1 MTFAQALLLG
11 LIQGVT
17 EFLPV
22 SSDGHLAI
30 AQHFLPGFE
39 QPGIL
44 FDVLLH
50 VGTLFAIL
58 LYFRQEVALL
68 LASPFRNGEEALRY
82 RRLLGLIVAGS
93 IPTAVL
99 GLAFKHS
106 IEALYDNMTV
116 VALMLLLNGTLL
128 FLAERFRHGNRK
140 EEKLTLA
147 DALLTGAAQGAAIL
161 PGLSRSGSTIAA
173 LLMKGVDGET
183 AVRFSFL
190 LGLPAIAGAALLSLM
205 DLNRVPGADFPLYL
219 GGIAV
224 SFFVGICCIHL
235 LLRLVRQRRLS
246 GFAFYCW
253 LAGGLLLASSL

>member
-1 MTFAQALLLG
+1 MTLAQALLLG
-11 LIQGVT
+11 LVQGVT

-30 AQHFLPGFE
+30 AQHFLPGFQ

-58 LYFRQEVALL
+58 LYFRREVALL
-68 LASPFRNGEEALRY
+68 LASPFRRDEEGLRY

-93 IPTAVL
+93 IPTAVI
-99 GLAFKHS
+99 GLAFKNTV
-106 IEALYDNMTV
+106 EALYDDMTV
-116 VALMLLLNGTLL
+116 VAAMLLLNGTLL
-128 FLAERFRHGNRK
+128 FLAARFRHGSRK

-173 LLMKGVDGET
+173 LLMKGVEGET

-190 LGLPAIAGAALLSLM
+190 LGLPAIAGAALLSLR
-205 DLNRVPGADFPLYL
+205 DVDRLPSAEIPLYL
-219 GGIAV
+219 AGIAV
-224 SFFVGICCIHL
+224 AFCVGLCCIHL
-235 LLRLVRQRRLS
+235 LLKLVRRRRLS
-246 GFAFYCW
+246 GFAVYCW
-253 LAGGLLLASSL
+253 LAGGLLLAFSL